1 MSLFNILQPIFKTSS
16 LEAVYEAAH
25 LKEPRNIAPSE
36 FLYWQ
41 ELKSHTNPVTMKP
54 YSYRDIRRVLE
65 AEGRHVPS
73 LSTLSKY
80 LGKDK
85 WLHQELSREA
95 WKDYFKKFG
104 NAVRDNPDLFNTEP
118 EEWEEFEYQYSIF
131 LGLTTW

>member
-1 MSLFNILQPIFKTSS
+1 MSFAVPFLTTFRRSPVKSTLES
-16 LEAVYEAAH
+16 LGI
-25 LKEPRNIAPSE
+25 KEPRNIAPSE

-41 ELKSHTNPVTMKP
+41 DLKSHTNPATMKP

-104 NAVRDNPDLFNTEP
+104 KAVKANPDLFNTEP
-118 EEWEEFEYQYSIF
+118 EEWDEFEYQYSIF